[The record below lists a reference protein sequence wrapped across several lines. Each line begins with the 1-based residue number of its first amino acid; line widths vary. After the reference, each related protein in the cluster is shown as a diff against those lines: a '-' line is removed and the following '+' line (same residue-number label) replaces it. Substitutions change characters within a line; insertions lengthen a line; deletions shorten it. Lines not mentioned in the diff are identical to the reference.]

1 MPRPQSATT
10 IYYLIGGMSSLGFAL
25 IFTVNLLYQAQV
37 VGLNPLQL
45 VLVGTTL
52 EFVAFL
58 FEIPTGVVADSF
70 SRRLSVIIGMGM
82 VGVGFLIEGAFPF
95 LGAILLNQVI
105 WGIGVTFTSGAL
117 EAWIADEVGVENLG
131 AVLVRGGQVERVVS
145 IFGVIASGVL
155 GSIALALP
163 ILIGAAV
170 FLVLTILMIAL
181 MPENNFQPAS
191 QAERVTFATMARTTR
206 DALAA
211 VRVRPIL
218 AIFLITAVVM
228 GAYSEGFD
236 RLWREH
242 LTENIAFPVIGGLQP
257 VVWFTGIVLVTQVMS
272 IFATE
277 IAQRRVDANNQRQV
291 SRFVMG
297 SYAVMVVA
305 LFAFSG
311 ALNLGVAVIAYLV
324 AQTLRTISAPF
335 VANWQNQHIDSHV
348 RATVISSLHQFDA
361 LGQLGGGPFVGFVGL
376 RLGLRAALAT
386 AALLLAPTVWLV
398 GRASRLSSEATRPA
412 PSDDANLLK

>member
-1 MPRPQSATT
+1 M
-10 IYYLIGGMSSLGFAL
+10 
-25 IFTVNLLYQAQV
+25 
-37 VGLNPLQL
+37 
-45 VLVGTTL
+45 
-52 EFVAFL
+52 
-58 FEIPTGVVADSF
+58 
-70 SRRLSVIIGMGM
+70 
-82 VGVGFLIEGAFPF
+82 
-95 LGAILLNQVI
+95 
-105 WGIGVTFTSGAL
+105 TFTSGAL

-291 SRFVMG
+291 SRFVMR

-311 ALNLGVAVIAYLV
+311 ALNLGVAVIACLV

-376 RLGLRAALAT
+376 RLGLRVALAT

>member
-376 RLGLRAALAT
+376 RLGLRVALAT

>member
-398 GRASRLSSEATRPA
+398 GQASRLSSEATRPA

>member
-82 VGVGFLIEGAFPF
+82 IGVGFLIEGAFPF

-131 AVLVRGGQVERVVS
+131 AVLVRGGHVERVVS

>member
-297 SYAVMVVA
+297 IM
-305 LFAFSG
+305 
-311 ALNLGVAVIAYLV
+311 
-324 AQTLRTISAPF
+324 P
-335 VANWQNQHIDSHV
+335 
-348 RATVISSLHQFDA
+348 
-361 LGQLGGGPFVGFVGL
+361 
-376 RLGLRAALAT
+376 
-386 AALLLAPTVWLV
+386 
-398 GRASRLSSEATRPA
+398 
-412 PSDDANLLK
+412 